1 MCAADHGRARH
12 YADGQ
17 PVCDRIRKTATSVP
31 RDRSRITKHNSHK
44 AKTRT
49 ASLIA
54 LNSSI
59 MVPGVR
65 YARSRRAPRFRCQKC
80 ISRCELCFKRTV
92 LLFTWTMRCHT
103 GTLLRRLRSYEPAL
117 GIIWTNN
124 CYLHHRTDRFTIHSL
139 KVLTAYWI
147 SISHLK
153 SARNNTN
160 IIFCASCHLLKPKT
174 MFTLA
179 FDIIVKLRN

>member
-44 AKTRT
+44 AETRA

-117 GIIWTNN
+117 GIIWTN
-124 CYLHHRTDRFTIHSL
+124 YFIVTYIIAQIASQFTSWKCWPRIEYQYRIW
-139 KVLTAYWI
+139 K
-147 SISHLK
+147 
-153 SARNNTN
+153 ARGT
-160 IIFCASCHLLKPKT
+160 IPVSYFVHPVICWSQKPCLL
-174 MFTLA
+174 
-179 FDIIVKLRN
+179 